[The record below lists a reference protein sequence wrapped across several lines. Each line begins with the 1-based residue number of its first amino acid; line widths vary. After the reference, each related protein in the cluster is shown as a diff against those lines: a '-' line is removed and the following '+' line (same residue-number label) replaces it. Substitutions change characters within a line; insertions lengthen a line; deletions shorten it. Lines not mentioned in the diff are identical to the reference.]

1 MCLDVNARPPPP
13 VLSLMLGS
21 RVFTIIVS
29 AQNQPQKRSAVTDLG
44 DLQNHKPLGGTQMKA
59 FDAGVMFD
67 NPADAAEGAAA
78 LQAFGYE
85 LTLNPDLKDEYEGKV
100 LTPSVFD
107 VIRGMTELTEDEI
120 EGELEEIV
128 APFGGQSGR
137 DRLLVAGQVL
147 FVRSAPR
154 RNRSYKSLGARGGA
168 IARTD
173 LACGRTWRRP
183 ARA

>member
-1 MCLDVNARPPPP
+1 
-13 VLSLMLGS
+13 
-21 RVFTIIVS
+21 
-29 AQNQPQKRSAVTDLG
+29 
-44 DLQNHKPLGGTQMKA
+44 MKA

-120 EGELEEIV
+120 EDELEEIV
-128 APFGGQSGR
+128 APFGGQVDETGYSSP
-137 DRLLVAGQVL
+137 D
-147 FVRSAPR
+147 SCCSCDPR
-154 RNRSYKSLGARGGA
+154 RDEIVRARALARGE
-168 IARTD
+168 AR
-173 LACGRTWRRP
+173 
-183 ARA
+183 